1 MIYGAARILVE
12 FWRIPDAHIGY
23 LAGGWLTMGMV
34 LSSPMLVAGIAL
46 LAIAYQRNEPSGNRV
61 SAGGGEAGA
70 GSAVSASAGR
80 GGARR

>member
-1 MIYGAARILVE
+1 MT
-12 FWRIPDAHIGY
+12 DAMMESLCQLSHITT
-23 LAGGWLTMGMV
+23 LRLGGSSALTD
-34 LSSPMLVAGIAL
+34 AGIAL